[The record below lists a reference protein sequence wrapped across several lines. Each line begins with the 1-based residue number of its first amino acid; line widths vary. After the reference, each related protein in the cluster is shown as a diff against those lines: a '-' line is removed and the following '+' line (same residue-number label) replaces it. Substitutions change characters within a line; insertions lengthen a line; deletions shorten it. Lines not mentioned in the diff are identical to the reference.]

1 MMDGTGIELYVHLEK
16 LEDEVE
22 QFNNV
27 SKNFGDYIDM
37 YKRQMDIIRYS
48 KMADEYRKLAEQIM
62 AVCEKRE

>member
-37 YKRQMDIIRYS
+37 YKRQ
-48 KMADEYRKLAEQIM
+48 
-62 AVCEKRE
+62 KRM

>member
-16 LEDEVE
+16 LEEEVE

-37 YKRQMDIIRYS
+37 YKGRWMLYDTANGRWVI
-48 KMADEYRKLAEQIM
+48 
-62 AVCEKRE
+62 

>member
-37 YKRQMDIIRYS
+37 YKGRWMLYDTAKWQMGYMTCRH
-48 KMADEYRKLAEQIM
+48 L
-62 AVCEKRE
+62 

>member
-16 LEDEVE
+16 LEEEVE

-37 YKRQMDIIRYS
+37 YKRQMDVMLYDTA
-48 KMADEYRKLAEQIM
+48 KWQMGYMTCQHL
-62 AVCEKRE
+62 

>member
-37 YKRQMDIIRYS
+37 YKRWILYDTAKWQMSY
-48 KMADEYRKLAEQIM
+48 MTCQHL
-62 AVCEKRE
+62 